1 MVALSIGKPVNKKRN
16 IDKILYIML
25 IPALILVIVYSYGP
39 LFGLVIAFEN
49 YDIAMGIFGSKW
61 VGLANFKML
70 IQYPDFWSVI
80 WNTAY
85 ISLMK
90 MVARFIAPIIVA
102 LMLNEVGNSFFKKS
116 TQTLVYLPHFMSW
129 VVLSGIM
136 MDILDPTNGV
146 VNSLIKVFGGKAV
159 YFLGSPAIFPY
170 LMVGTDAWK
179 EFGFGTIMY
188 LAALTSID
196 PSQYEAAMI
205 DGANRFARIKY
216 ITLPGLVPIMVL
228 LGTLSIGNLLN
239 AGFDQ
244 IFNLY
249 SPLVY
254 STGDILDTFT
264 YRMGLVDFRYDMAT
278 AVGMIKSVISL
289 GMVSISYF
297 LAYKFTDYRI
307 F

>member
-116 TQTLVYLPHFMSW
+116 AQTLVYLPHFMSW